1 MILLNQVKCESNSFL
16 KTLKSCSVLIG
27 RSGILTNVSFC
38 ATVHYHKSNACE
50 IQYMIKQEDYI
61 QYHHQTSSIS

>member
-1 MILLNQVKCESNSFL
+1 MFLKNQVKCESNSFL

-38 ATVHYHKSNACE
+38 ATVHYHKSNVKSK
-50 IQYMIKQEDYI
+50 I
-61 QYHHQTSSIS
+61 